1 MTATASSSTRLPP
14 ASAVRWRPQAG
25 PQAALVSCPIPE
37 ILYGGARGGGKTDGV
52 LGRIGLRA
60 GHYGR
65 HYNAVVFRREMPQ
78 ADDMLERARELYQ
91 DIADFR
97 ENDSSFRF
105 GNGAR
110 LRFRPLQRVSDAEK
124 YQGQNLSECYIE
136 EAGNFPDS
144 APILRLWGA
153 LRSAHGIPT
162 AMVMTANPGGP
173 GQHWLAERFDILR
186 YPDGYRVVRQRL
198 PGGGLAERVFIPA
211 RVRDNRILLDNDPNY
226 IRNLYLVGSRELVRA
241 WLDGDWAAV
250 AGAFFD
256 CWEPARHIIRP
267 AVLPADWLRFR
278 SMDWG
283 SARPASI
290 GWWAVVG
297 DDWRHPA
304 DQGVVLP
311 RGALLRYRELYV
323 AEGANVGRKWTAEQV
338 AQEVRRLTPDDERIA
353 YTVADPAMFAQ
364 DGGPSL
370 AERFGACGVHLRP
383 ADNKRVAQ
391 RGALGGWDL
400 MRQRMLGDDD
410 GRPMIACFSTCRDS
424 IRTIPALQH
433 DDARPEDIDTDGED
447 HAADE
452 WRYACASRPW
462 VRATAP
468 VRDPLQEM
476 TRPRTMRE
484 MLGDIEPAEAG
495 RGRKI

>member
-1 MTATASSSTRLPP
+1 MTATTQRTSPP

-25 PQAALVSCPIPE
+25 PQAALVSCPVPE

-60 GHYGR
+60 GHFGR

-136 EAGNFPDS
+136 EAGNFPDP
-144 APILRLWGA
+144 APVMRLWGA

-173 GQHWLAERFDILR
+173 GQHWLAERYRILE
-186 YPDGYRVVRQRL
+186 YPEGFRIVRQRM
-198 PGGGLAERVFIPA
+198 PGGTVAERVFIPA
-211 RVRDNRILLDNDPNY
+211 RVTDNRILLDNDPNY

-256 CWEPARHIIRP
+256 CWEPQRHIVRP
-267 AVLPADWLRFR
+267 FVVPDDWLRFR

-283 SARPASI
+283 SARPASV

-297 DDWRHPA
+297 DEFRHPA
-304 DQGVVLP
+304 DPGVVLP
-311 RGALLRYRELYV
+311 RGCLVRYRELYV
-323 AEGANVGRKWTAEQV
+323 ASAPNVGRKWTAEQV
-338 AQEVRRLTPDDERIA
+338 AQEVRRLSGEERIA

-370 AERFGACGVHLRP
+370 AERFGALGVHLRP

-400 MRQRMLGDDD
+400 MRQRMMGDEDS
-410 GRPMIACFSTCRDS
+410 RPMVVTFATCRDS

-433 DDARPEDIDTDGED
+433 DEARPEDLNTDGED

-462 VRATAP
+462 VRQNRAAG
-468 VRDPLQEM
+468 DPLQEM
-476 TRPRTMRE
+476 QRTRTMTE
-484 MLGDIEPAEAG
+484 MLGNIDAAQRG
-495 RGRKI
+495 RGRI

>member
-1 MTATASSSTRLPP
+1 MTAATQRTRV
-14 ASAVRWRPQAG
+14 AEAQVRWRPQAG
-25 PQAALVSCPIPE
+25 PQAALVSCPVQE

-60 GHYGR
+60 GQFGR
-65 HYNAVVFRREMPQ
+65 HYNCVVFRREMPQ
-78 ADDMLERARELYQ
+78 ADDMLERARELYEQ
-91 DIADFR
+91 VAEFR

-105 GNGAR
+105 ANGAR

-124 YQGQNLSECYIE
+124 YQGQNLTDVCIE
-136 EAGNFPDS
+136 EAGNFPDDS
-144 APILRLWGA
+144 AILRLYGA

-162 AMVMTANPGGP
+162 SMVMTANPGGP
-173 GQHWLAERFDILR
+173 GQHWIASRFRILE
-186 YPDGYRVVRQRL
+186 YPDGFQVIRQRL
-198 PGGGLAERVFIPA
+198 PGGHLAERVFIPA
-211 RVRDNRILLDNDPNY
+211 RVRDNRILLENDPNY
-226 IRNLYLVGSRELVRA
+226 VRNLYLVGSRELVRA

-256 CWEPARHIIRP
+256 CWEPARHIVRP
-267 AVLPADWLRFR
+267 FVVPDDWLRFR

-297 DDWRHPA
+297 DDFRHPA
-304 DQGVVLP
+304 DPGVTLP
-311 RGALLRYRELYV
+311 RGCLVRYRELYV
-323 AEGANVGRKWTAEQV
+323 ADGPNQGRKWTAEQV
-338 AQEVRRLTPDDERIA
+338 ADEIKRLSGDEKVA
-353 YTVADPAMFAQ
+353 YTTADPAMFAQ

-370 AERFGACGVHLRP
+370 AERFGQRGVHLRP

-391 RGALGGWDL
+391 RGALGGWDM
-400 MRQRMLGDDD
+400 MRQRLLGDDD
-410 GRPMIACFSTCRDS
+410 GRPMVVCFTTCRDS

-433 DDARPEDIDTDGED
+433 DDGRPEDIDTDGED

-452 WRYACASRPW
+452 WRYACTSRPW
-462 VRATAP
+462 LRQIKP
-468 VRDPLQEM
+468 RGDPLQEM
-476 TRPRTMRE
+476 QKPRTMAE
-484 MLGDIEPAEAG
+484 MLGGIDTATAG